1 MAKMKRI
8 PKSANGPARWKTMSR
23 DTKRKKIK
31 PWCVFYTPLGR
42 MVTKAVGRRPTG
54 MSEEEFCASKT
65 PFKNMVIKRDD

>member
-8 PKSANGPARWKTMSR
+8 PKSDYGPARWQTMSR
-23 DTKRKKIK
+23 DNKRKKIQ

-54 MSEEEFCASKT
+54 MNEEEFCADKT
-65 PFKNMVIKRDD
+65 PFKHLVSRKYK